1 MSLFFSSS
9 HCTVYEVL
17 VQVQSLRCMGG
28 SLVLSERCKTERL
41 YVYRYTG
48 KKYLYYG
55 VFDGFN
61 RMALSLNRKT
71 LKMCNCA
78 ELLGYTTTGYLECSA
93 YISATLPRATYV
105 TGELLQEQW

>member
-48 KKYLYYG
+48 KNVLVLRCVLMGLIGWHY
-55 VFDGFN
+55 
-61 RMALSLNRKT
+61 R
-71 LKMCNCA
+71 
-78 ELLGYTTTGYLECSA
+78 
-93 YISATLPRATYV
+93 
-105 TGELLQEQW
+105 